1 MRSEQFPRY
10 RLYNVICAA
19 KIRHLLQLFVFVFF
33 ALPGFS
39 QFLPSGGA
47 LKPLQANMDI
57 RHYRLN
63 LAVDPDQQSFAGSV
77 WISFILRAPSA
88 EILLDLVSLY
98 KVSKV
103 LVDGK
108 PCSFEH
114 QGEALSIV
122 TAAPMPAG
130 RHRVDVFYAGKPP
143 VAKRAPWDGGIQ
155 WERDS
160 LGHHWIAMTCQTD
173 GAKIFFPCKD
183 HPSDEPDEG
192 ADLYITVPRDLVV
205 AGPGLLQS
213 RKQKG
218 KQAVFHWKTR
228 YSISNYCIL
237 FNVGDY
243 TVVNR
248 SYTTIKGRQV
258 PMQFYVLRYHADK
271 APHHLELL
279 ERMARV
285 QEKYFGEYPWVE
297 EKIGIAE
304 TPHLGME
311 HQTMNA
317 YGNKFRYTKVG
328 GEDFDWLMHHEF
340 GHEWWGNQV
349 TNADWAHMWI
359 QEGICVFGDAMYVRE
374 KEGEEAY
381 LARMRQT
388 ARATRNE
395 KPVVQGD
402 VVDSK
407 ATYHPD
413 IYGKG
418 AFFMHT
424 LRYVMGDSLFF
435 PALLQLATAP
445 AYTRAPSVTTRDV
458 QELFSRACGMDL
470 GPLFK
475 LFLYSTDK
483 LQISIRQM
491 DEETYELKIPNAGMP
506 LPLDLRTEKGISK
519 LMIPVAG
526 LQIKSRQLPEAD
538 PRGYYLKTVTL
549 Q

>member
-1 MRSEQFPRY
+1 MAS
-10 RLYNVICAA
+10 
-19 KIRHLLQLFVFVFF
+19 IRILWCLFLFAFF
-33 ALPGFS
+33 SSPGFG
-39 QFLPSGGA
+39 QFSPSGG
-47 LKPLQANMDI
+47 PLRPPQANMDI

-63 LAVDPDQQSFAGSV
+63 LSVDPDQQSFTGSA
-77 WISFILRAPSA
+77 WISFVLKEPAS
-88 EILLDLVSLY
+88 EILLDLVPVY
-98 KVSKV
+98 QVSRV
-103 LVDGK
+103 LINGK
-108 PCSFEH
+108 PGIFGH
-114 QGEALSIV
+114 QGEALSIRT
-122 TAAPMPAG
+122 TAVMPAG

-155 WERDS
+155 WEKDS
-160 LGHHWIAMTCQTD
+160 LGHPWIAMTCQTD
-173 GAKIFFPCKD
+173 GGKIFFPCKD
-183 HPSDEPDEG
+183 HPGDEPDEG
-192 ADLYITVPRDLVV
+192 ADLYITVPKGLVV

-213 RKQKG
+213 TKPKG
-218 KQAVFHWKTR
+218 KQVTFHWKTR

-243 TVVNR
+243 KVVSR
-248 SYTTIKGRQV
+248 TYTTIKGRQV
-258 PMQFYVLRYHADK
+258 PMQFYVLNYHANK

-317 YGNKFRYTKVG
+317 YGNKFKYTRVG
-328 GEDFDWLMHHEF
+328 GQDFDRLMHHEF

-374 KEGEEAY
+374 MEGEEAY

-407 ATYHPD
+407 ATYHQD

-424 LRYVMGDSLFF
+424 LRYVIGDSVFF
-435 PALLQLATAP
+435 PTLMKLATDP
-445 AYTRAPSVTTRDV
+445 AYTRQPSVTTRDV
-458 QELFSRACGMDL
+458 RELFSKACGRNL
-470 GPLFK
+470 NPLFQ
-475 LFLYSTDK
+475 LFLYTTDK
-483 LQISIRQM
+483 MQIRIRQL
-491 DEETYELKIPNAGMP
+491 DEETYELKIPNAGMA
-506 LPLDLRTEKGISK
+506 LPLDLRTDKGIDRI
-519 LMIPVAG
+519 MVPEAG
-526 LQIKSRQLPEAD
+526 LQFKSKQLPEAD
-538 PRGYYLKTVTL
+538 PRGYYLKSVT
-549 Q
+549 QE

>member
-1 MRSEQFPRY
+1 MRSNQFPVH
-10 RLYNVICAA
+10 RLYKFAQRA
-19 KIRHLLQLFVFVFF
+19 KPSHFFNLIVLSFVT
-33 ALPGFS
+33 LPGFS
-39 QFLPSGGA
+39 QFLPSGGV
-47 LKPLQANMDI
+47 LKPVQANMDI
-57 RHYRLN
+57 RHYRLS
-63 LAVDPDQQSFAGSV
+63 LTVDPEQQSFAGSV
-77 WISFILRAPSA
+77 QVGLVLKESSNV
-88 EILLDLVSLY
+88 ILLDLVPVY
-98 KVSKV
+98 KVSGV

-108 PCSFEH
+108 PVGYKHE
-114 QGEALSIV
+114 GEALFIQTS
-122 TAAPMPAG
+122 PGLPAG
-130 RHRVDVFYAGKPP
+130 RHRVEVFYAGRPP

-155 WERDS
+155 WEKDS
-160 LGHHWIAMTCQTD
+160 LGHPWIAMTCQTD
-173 GAKIFFPCKD
+173 GGKLFFPCKD
-183 HPSDEPDEG
+183 HPGDEPDEG
-192 ADLYITVPRDLVV
+192 ADLYITVPKGLVV

-213 RKQKG
+213 KKQQG
-218 KQAVFHWKTR
+218 KQVVFHWKTS

-243 TVVNR
+243 EVVSRN
-248 SYTTIKGRQV
+248 YTTIKGRQV
-258 PMQFYVLRYHADK
+258 PMQFYVLKYHASK

-317 YGNKFRYTKVG
+317 YGNKFKYTQVG
-328 GEDFDWLMHHEF
+328 GQDFDWLMHHEF

-359 QEGICVFGDAMYVRE
+359 HEGICVFGDAMYVRE
-374 KEGEEAY
+374 KDGEEAY
-381 LARMRQT
+381 LARMRTT

-424 LRYVMGDSLFF
+424 VRFVMGDSLFF
-435 PALLQLATAP
+435 PALMQLATSP
-445 AYTRAPSVTTRDV
+445 AYTSAPSVTTRDV
-458 QELFSRACGMDL
+458 QELFSKAYGKDM

-475 LFLYSTDK
+475 LFLFTTDK
-483 LQISIRQM
+483 LQIRIRQM

-506 LPLDLRTEKGISK
+506 LPLELRTDKGLIK
-519 LMIPVAG
+519 VMIPETG
-526 LQIKSRQLPEAD
+526 FQFKSKQFPEVD
-538 PRGYYLKTVTL
+538 PRGYYLKTVTME
-549 Q
+549 